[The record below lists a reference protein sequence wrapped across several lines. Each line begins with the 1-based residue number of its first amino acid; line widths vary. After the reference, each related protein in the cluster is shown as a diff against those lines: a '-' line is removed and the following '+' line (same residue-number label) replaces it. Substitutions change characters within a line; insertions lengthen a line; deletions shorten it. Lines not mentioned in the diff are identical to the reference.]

1 MFSKKKM
8 MMHYYSAELKAAKTS
23 TVELMV
29 RLMDCLLV
37 ASLAEKSAEKM
48 VMMTD

>member
-1 MFSKKKM
+1 MDC
-8 MMHYYSAELKAAKTS
+8 YSAELKLKAGKTS